1 MEDLDTNSTD
11 LGLTCCFSVTQS
23 CLTLCDPMDCS
34 MPGFPVLHYLPK
46 FAQTHVHWVGDA
58 IQPCHPLMLPSSS
71 LSQSF
76 PVSGSFPVSLL
87 FASGC
92 QSWSFS
98 FIISYSDEYSELISL
113 RIDWFDLLSVQ
124 GRVFSST
131 TILKHQFF
139 GVQPSLWSNSLS
151 LLLYLK

>member
-1 MEDLDTNSTD
+1 MEDLDKNSTD
-11 LGLTCCFSVTQS
+11 LGLTCCCSVAQLY
-23 CLTLCDPMDCS
+23 LTLCDPMDCS
-34 MPGFPVLHYLPK
+34 TPGFHVLHYLPK

-58 IQPCHPLMLPSSS
+58 IQPSHPLMLPFSS

-76 PVSGSFPVSLL
+76 PVSGSFPMSLL

-98 FIISYSDEYSELISL
+98 FTISYSSEYSELISL
-113 RIDWFDLLSVQ
+113 RIDWFDLLTVQ

-139 GVQPSLWSNSLS
+139 GIQPSLWSNSLS
-151 LLLYLK
+151 YCYI